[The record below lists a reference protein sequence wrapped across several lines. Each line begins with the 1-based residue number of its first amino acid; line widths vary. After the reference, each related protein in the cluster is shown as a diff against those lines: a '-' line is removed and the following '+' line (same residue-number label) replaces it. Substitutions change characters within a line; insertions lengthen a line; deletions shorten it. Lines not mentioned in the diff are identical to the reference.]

1 MLGGASRWFAGAAGA
16 ARIGRL
22 LQTAQAV
29 VDRGL
34 RKLHPPRQLAQVQLR
49 MLAPPAGHLAQ
60 GRGKALEPTA
70 DLEPPDRSRLA
81 ETRSDRLADV
91 RRFEVEPAVHLAAHL
106 AHHPHALELH
116 DGAAGAPHR
125 KKAHDRVNLLE

>member
-1 MLGGASRWFAGAAGA
+1 MRDVRLGGAARSFGRAGGSAL
-16 ARIGRL
+16 IGQL

-34 RKLHPPRQLAQVQLR
+34 RKLHPPRPLAQVPLR

-91 RRFEVEPAVHLAAHL
+91 RRSEVEPAVHLAA
-106 AHHPHALELH
+106 
-116 DGAAGAPHR
+116 
-125 KKAHDRVNLLE
+125 

>member
-1 MLGGASRWFAGAAGA
+1 MLGGAARSFGRAGGAAHMGQ
-16 ARIGRL
+16 L
-22 LQTAQAV
+22 LQTAQTV

-34 RKLHPPRQLAQVQLR
+34 RNLHPPRQLAQVQLR

-91 RRFEVEPAVHLAAHL
+91 RRFEVE
-106 AHHPHALELH
+106 
-116 DGAAGAPHR
+116 AAGSLA
-125 KKAHDRVNLLE
+125 